1 MKYVTFNCVPRTSI
15 TKIKIEVRF
24 KALETGKKTSSG
36 RRTEISVTWVTS
48 TDVEEENWYIRLEKG
63 KKKNRP
69 KWRRRDNKSTRQ
81 GSIEANFEE
90 SLDRSRGRDRS
101 IKRDFAPREQP
112 SADRFERD
120 FDTSRSRSSA
130 TIVVDDDYHHPL
142 FSFSRS
148 CVNRVVVHATLT
160 LTVPRTRFPNP
171 LPAGQ
176 LASNCSGK
184 CNVHGR

>member
-112 SADRFERD
+112 LTLRWSIWTRFRYFEEPFERD
-120 FDTSRSRSSA
+120 DCRRRRLPPPTLLVFEKLREPCCRSRY
-130 TIVVDDDYHHPL
+130 T
-142 FSFSRS
+142 
-148 CVNRVVVHATLT
+148 HA
-160 LTVPRTRFPNP
+160 
-171 LPAGQ
+171 
-176 LASNCSGK
+176 NCSPDA
-184 CNVHGR
+184 VSESTSGRTVGVKL